1 MTEYKCVNF
10 SELCRLCASSNGP
23 RVGIYS
29 DEGRKKKI
37 HNKITETLGINVNET
52 DRLPKSVCAVCLK
65 QVEAHV
71 EFRETAV
78 KAQGMLES
86 CLNSRSVENA
96 GKVYIR
102 DEVGIKTDSD
112 TSQTAGQQQM
122 NQPQV
127 LTIQNQQQ
135 PNQQYT
141 FTLDASTAR
150 KGGILQY
157 KLGNNTL
164 IPVTSKPA
172 ETQPQTT
179 FTQDE
184 FIKIKAT
191 PPNPLKRESPP
202 NVKTDAS
209 KAKRR
214 QVIQIVKH
222 PGTPQ
227 AAPPKTTNVGN
238 FTIESSTI
246 TSPIA
251 VATPVSSSGMIVP
264 NTGTVYTSTPH
275 KTYNLPVKLIS
286 SNNRCLVP
294 IVLKNDGTTEDSANN
309 NSTPNI
315 SVVGQQMV
323 NNAPQNHQMMLQVE
337 LENGALRLAHPPL
350 AMQQTTL
357 PQYGMAT
364 IATNAQPVTAMPP
377 MTILGQNQQLVQAQL
392 AHAATAPKQTIV
404 INGQK
409 GSGGK
414 SSSAAGR
421 TGHVITSSNI
431 SNVSS
436 LSSTSENRSV
446 SDHDSSGNET
456 AESEANRTAQSLV
469 ASQQMSAISAMSSKQ
484 DAVAS
489 DQQTKT
495 SNGRPGERGANVSGR
510 TGGDVSITTCNVCRK
525 TFGRK
530 EHLVQHLK
538 SHIGLRPFKCD
549 APECNKT
556 FSRKEHLIRHT
567 VSHTG
572 QKMFICDKCQKP
584 FSRKDNL
591 NKHRNCNVCNKDFS
605 SKNQF
610 LKHKDSC
617 FEEETDPPKP
627 TIKKQPVT
635 TVKTEP
641 KQQAGNTITVL
652 ESTIVSK
659 SSQPPPLAHAPLT
672 SVVTSDPP
680 QPTTVVQSLPLTIT
694 ANHVPTNSATIQLPI
709 QPQ

>member
-1 MTEYKCVNF
+1 MQIQTLTVKKSQQTNNVTAQQ
-10 SELCRLCASSNGP
+10 SQQRAIVAVTTGGAAQKTDQ
-23 RVGIYS
+23 RVGPTIP
-29 DEGRKKKI
+29 RKAI
-37 HNKITETLGINVNET
+37 PP
-52 DRLPKSVCAVCLK
+52 R
-65 QVEAHV
+65 
-71 EFRETAV
+71 
-78 KAQGMLES
+78 
-86 CLNSRSVENA
+86 
-96 GKVYIR
+96 
-102 DEVGIKTDSD
+102 
-112 TSQTAGQQQM
+112 QT
-122 NQPQV
+122 
-127 LTIQNQQQ
+127 
-135 PNQQYT
+135 
-141 FTLDASTAR
+141 
-150 KGGILQY
+150 
-157 KLGNNTL
+157 
-164 IPVTSKPA
+164 
-172 ETQPQTT
+172 
-179 FTQDE
+179 
-184 FIKIKAT
+184 
-191 PPNPLKRESPP
+191 
-202 NVKTDAS
+202 
-209 KAKRR
+209 
-214 QVIQIVKH
+214 
-222 PGTPQ
+222 
-227 AAPPKTTNVGN
+227 
-238 FTIESSTI
+238 
-246 TSPIA
+246 
-251 VATPVSSSGMIVP
+251 
-264 NTGTVYTSTPH
+264 TSTPP
-275 KTYNLPVKLIS
+275 K
-286 SNNRCLVP
+286 
-294 IVLKNDGTTEDSANN
+294 
-309 NSTPNI
+309 
-315 SVVGQQMV
+315 
-323 NNAPQNHQMMLQVE
+323 
-337 LENGALRLAHPPL
+337 
-350 AMQQTTL
+350 
-357 PQYGMAT
+357 
-364 IATNAQPVTAMPP
+364 
-377 MTILGQNQQLVQAQL
+377 L

-591 NKHRNCNVCNKDFS
+591 NKHRKTHTDQANVSPYSCNVCNKDFS

-709 QPQ
+709 QPQVHQLIQQQQQQPQHQNGTNTQQQIFTIPAHMPNGKTMLQITLPNNVSGQSLATSSSASNSGTVQTITNAQSATLASLGAGRATIINPMDGSTMFLPTNIIFDTSQIIATSHQS